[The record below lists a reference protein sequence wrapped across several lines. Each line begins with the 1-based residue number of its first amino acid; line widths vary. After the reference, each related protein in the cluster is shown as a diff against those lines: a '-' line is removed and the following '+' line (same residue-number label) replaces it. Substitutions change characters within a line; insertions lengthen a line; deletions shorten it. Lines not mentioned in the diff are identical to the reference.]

1 MLVVLFLLVLFL
13 LVLFLL
19 AVLPP
24 PLLALE
30 LADVA

>member
-1 MLVVLFLLVLFL
+1 VLSGVGDGLLM
-13 LVLFLL
+13 VLFLL

-30 LADVA
+30 LADGT